1 MILLP
6 SSATIRRVIYLDNA
20 STSWPKPEPVY
31 AAMDDYARNHAGN
44 PGRTGHRMARASAE
58 RIDACRRGVADLL
71 NAESPDRIVL
81 TMNTTDAL
89 NIAFKG
95 FLREDDHVITS
106 RTEHNSLLRPLA
118 SMAKAGFISLDR
130 AKTAE
135 DGTVDP
141 EEIRR
146 LIRKETR
153 LIAITHCSNVIGAV
167 HPVREYAK
175 IAKEEGIR
183 ILVDAAQT
191 AGVIPIDV
199 QDLGLDIVAFPGQKN
214 LFGPMGTGALYVRDG
229 IHLSPFRVG
238 ASGPNAQEENQPVEM
253 PARLEAGTPN
263 THGYTGLA
271 AGIRFVQETGVEKI
285 GAHES
290 RLALSFIGK
299 VKEIPGVRLHSG
311 RNPKIQIGPVSLTID
326 GKEPAAVGS
335 LMDGKYGIAC
345 RPGLHCAP
353 GTHEFLGT
361 LPRGTVRFSFGWFNT
376 EEDVEAAAK
385 ALREICG

>member
-1 MILLP
+1 M
-6 SSATIRRVIYLDNA
+6 IYLDNA
-20 STSWPKPEPVY
+20 STSWPKPESVY
-31 AAMDDYARNHAGN
+31 VAMDDFARNHAGN
-44 PGRTGHRMARASAE
+44 PGPTGHRMARSSAE
-58 RIDACRRGVADLL
+58 QIDVCRRRVADLL
-71 NAESPDRIVL
+71 NAESPDRVVL

-89 NIAFKG
+89 NIALKG

-106 RTEHNSLLRPLA
+106 RTEHNSMLRPLA
-118 SMAKAGFISLDR
+118 SMAEDGFVSLDR
-130 AKTAE
+130 AVTSG

-153 LIAITHCSNVIGAV
+153 LIAMTHCSNVIGAV
-167 HPVREYAK
+167 HPIRDYAR
-175 IAKEEGIR
+175 IAREEGIR
-183 ILVDAAQT
+183 IVIDAAQT
-191 AGVIPIDV
+191 MGVIPIDV
-199 QDLGLDIVAFPGQKN
+199 QEMGLDMVAFPGQKN

-238 ASGPNAQEENQPVEM
+238 ASGPNAREECQPEEM
-253 PARLEAGTPN
+253 PFRLEAGTQN
-263 THGYTGLA
+263 AHGFSGLA
-271 AGIRFVQETGVEKI
+271 EGIRFVQETGVEKI

-290 RLALSFIGK
+290 KMALLFIGM
-299 VKEIPGVRLHSG
+299 VKEIPGVCVYSG
-311 RNPKIQIGPVSLTID
+311 RNPDIQIGPVSLTID

-335 LMDGKYGIAC
+335 LMDKKYGIAC

-376 EEDVEAAAK
+376 EEEVETAAK
-385 ALREICG
+385 ALREICER